1 MAFEKLN
8 GIVLRYANYRD
19 NDRILTVLTQER
31 GAVAVTVRNCRKKS
45 SVTADAVSEQCCYGE
60 FVVYERCGIL
70 YASSTAIKESFYPI
84 REDYEKLVSANQ
96 ILRFAEIIAYNHGG
110 AELFP
115 LCYHALSFLAYGDNN
130 PIDIEL
136 CSTAKMLCLAG
147 YKPVLTHCVR
157 CGQDLRKQKEVAFSK
172 VQGGTLCDYC
182 GVGCRVIS
190 ALSAEALR
198 RMILLPLPQ
207 MGRVKLPDN
216 VRKEL
221 DLIIYEYAEYS
232 FEQIIKVRGK

>member
-1 MAFEKLN
+1 M
-8 GIVLRYANYRD
+8 Y
-19 NDRILTVLTQER
+19 ER
-31 GAVAVTVRNCRKKS
+31 G
-45 SVTADAVSEQCCYGE
+45 
-60 FVVYERCGIL
+60 GIL

-115 LCYHALSFLAYGDNN
+115 LCYHAMSFLAYGDNN

-157 CGQDLRKQKEVAFSK
+157 CGKDLRKQKEVAFSK

>member
-1 MAFEKLN
+1 M
-8 GIVLRYANYRD
+8 
-19 NDRILTVLTQER
+19 
-31 GAVAVTVRNCRKKS
+31 
-45 SVTADAVSEQCCYGE
+45 SVPVFYFDC
-60 FVVYERCGIL
+60 FCGI
-70 YASSTAIKESFYPI
+70 S
-84 REDYEKLVSANQ
+84 
-96 ILRFAEIIAYNHGG
+96 G
-110 AELFP
+110 
-115 LCYHALSFLAYGDNN
+115 
-130 PIDIEL
+130 
-136 CSTAKMLCLAG
+136 
-147 YKPVLTHCVR
+147 
-157 CGQDLRKQKEVAFSK
+157 
-172 VQGGTLCDYC
+172 DYC